1 VSLMDDPVRLAR
13 AVVKWTAV
21 LGAVAVSVSAYWGAR
36 GRWASACCWASL
48 ALGWAVGFYALA
60 TRLFKPQRNPLF
72 PRLLMLSNPL
82 KYPLLLVLAYLA
94 VQGGALMALGFVVGI
109 VLPLA
114 VITALA
120 VREAIVQGDIRR
132 K

>member
-1 VSLMDDPVRLAR
+1 MDDPVRLAR

-21 LGAVAVSVSAYWGAR
+21 LGALAVSVSVLGGAWQV
-36 GRWASACCWASL
+36 GVGVLLGVL
-48 ALGWAVGFYALA
+48 ALGWAVGFFALA
-60 TRLFKPQRNPLF
+60 TRFFQPQRNPLF

-82 KYPLLLVLAYLA
+82 KYPLLLLLAYLA

>member
-1 VSLMDDPVRLAR
+1 VSLMDDPAQLAR

-21 LGAVAVSVSAYWGAR
+21 LGALAVSVSVLGGVWQLGV
-36 GRWASACCWASL
+36 GIL
-48 ALGWAVGFYALA
+48 LGIVALGWAVGFFALA
-60 TRLFKPQRNPLF
+60 TRLFKPQCNPLF

-94 VQGGALMALGFVVGI
+94 VQGGALMALGFVLGI

-114 VITALA
+114 VITGLA
-120 VREAIVQGDIRR
+120 VREAVARGGER
-132 K
+132 

>member
-1 VSLMDDPVRLAR
+1 VSVMDDPVRLAR
-13 AVVKWTAV
+13 AVGKWTAV
-21 LGAVAVSVSAYWGAR
+21 LGALAVGASVLGGVWQAGV
-36 GRWASACCWASL
+36 GIL
-48 ALGWAVGFYALA
+48 LGIVALGWAVGFFALA
-60 TRLFKPQRNPLF
+60 TRLFKPQCNPLF

-94 VQGGALMALGFVVGI
+94 VRGGALMALGFVVGI

>member
-1 VSLMDDPVRLAR
+1 
-13 AVVKWTAV
+13 
-21 LGAVAVSVSAYWGAR
+21 
-36 GRWASACCWASL
+36 
-48 ALGWAVGFYALA
+48 
-60 TRLFKPQRNPLF
+60 
-72 PRLLMLSNPL
+72 MLSNPL

-114 VITALA
+114 VITGLA

>member
-1 VSLMDDPVRLAR
+1 VSLMDDPAQLAR

-21 LGAVAVSVSAYWGAR
+21 LGALAVSVSVLGGVWQLGV
-36 GRWASACCWASL
+36 GILLGVL
-48 ALGWAVGFYALA
+48 ALGWAVGFFALA
-60 TRLFKPQRNPLF
+60 TRLFKPQCNPLF
-72 PRLLMLSNPL
+72 PRLLMLSNLL
-82 KYPLLLVLAYLA
+82 KYPLLLLLAYLA
-94 VQGGALMALGFVVGI
+94 VQGGALMALGFVLGI

-114 VITALA
+114 VITGLA

>member
-1 VSLMDDPVRLAR
+1 VSVMDDPARLAR
-13 AVVKWTAV
+13 AVGKWTAV
-21 LGAVAVSVSAYWGAR
+21 VGALAVGVSVLGGVWQLGV
-36 GRWASACCWASL
+36 GILLGVL
-48 ALGWAVGFYALA
+48 ALGWAVGFFALA
-60 TRLFKPQRNPLF
+60 TRFFQPQRNPLF

-114 VITALA
+114 VITGLA

>member
-1 VSLMDDPVRLAR
+1 
-13 AVVKWTAV
+13 
-21 LGAVAVSVSAYWGAR
+21 
-36 GRWASACCWASL
+36 
-48 ALGWAVGFYALA
+48 
-60 TRLFKPQRNPLF
+60 LFQPQRNPLF

-114 VITALA
+114 VITGLA
-120 VREAIVQGDIRR
+120 VREAVAQWGERN
-132 K
+132 

>member
-1 VSLMDDPVRLAR
+1 
-13 AVVKWTAV
+13 
-21 LGAVAVSVSAYWGAR
+21 
-36 GRWASACCWASL
+36 
-48 ALGWAVGFYALA
+48 
-60 TRLFKPQRNPLF
+60 
-72 PRLLMLSNPL
+72 MLSNPL

>member
-1 VSLMDDPVRLAR
+1 MSVMDDPVRLAR
-13 AVVKWTAV
+13 AVGKWTAV
-21 LGAVAVSVSAYWGAR
+21 LGGLLISASVLGGVWQVGV
-36 GRWASACCWASL
+36 GVLLGVL
-48 ALGWAVGFYALA
+48 ALGWAVGFFALA
-60 TRLFKPQRNPLF
+60 TRLFKPQCNPLF

-94 VQGGALMALGFVVGI
+94 VQGGALMALGFVLGI

-120 VREAIVQGDIRR
+120 VREAIVQGDIRQ

>member
-1 VSLMDDPVRLAR
+1 
-13 AVVKWTAV
+13 
-21 LGAVAVSVSAYWGAR
+21 
-36 GRWASACCWASL
+36 
-48 ALGWAVGFYALA
+48 
-60 TRLFKPQRNPLF
+60 
-72 PRLLMLSNPL
+72 MLSNPL

-94 VQGGALMALGFVVGI
+94 VQGGALMALGFVLGI

>member
-1 VSLMDDPVRLAR
+1 
-13 AVVKWTAV
+13 
-21 LGAVAVSVSAYWGAR
+21 
-36 GRWASACCWASL
+36 
-48 ALGWAVGFYALA
+48 
-60 TRLFKPQRNPLF
+60 
-72 PRLLMLSNPL
+72 MLSNPL

-120 VREAIVQGDIRR
+120 VREAIVQGDIRQ

>member
-1 VSLMDDPVRLAR
+1 VSLMDDPAQLAR
-13 AVVKWTAV
+13 AVGKWTAV
-21 LGAVAVSVSAYWGAR
+21 LGALAVSVSVLGGVWQLGV
-36 GRWASACCWASL
+36 GIL
-48 ALGWAVGFYALA
+48 LGIVALGWAVGFFALA

-114 VITALA
+114 VITGLA
-120 VREAIVQGDIRR
+120 VREAVAQWGERN
-132 K
+132 

>member
-1 VSLMDDPVRLAR
+1 VSLMDDPAQLAR
-13 AVVKWTAV
+13 AVGKWTAV
-21 LGAVAVSVSAYWGAR
+21 VGALAVSVSVLGGVWQLGV
-36 GRWASACCWASL
+36 GIL
-48 ALGWAVGFYALA
+48 LGIVALGWAVGFFALA

-94 VQGGALMALGFVVGI
+94 VQGGALMALGFVLGI

-114 VITALA
+114 VITGLA
-120 VREAIVQGDIRR
+120 VREAVAQWGERN
-132 K
+132 

>member
-1 VSLMDDPVRLAR
+1 MSVMDDPVRLAR
-13 AVVKWTAV
+13 AVGKWTAV
-21 LGAVAVSVSAYWGAR
+21 LSALAVGASILGGAWQV
-36 GRWASACCWASL
+36 GVGIL
-48 ALGWAVGFYALA
+48 LGIVALGWAVGFFALA
-60 TRLFKPQRNPLF
+60 TRLFKPQCNPLF

-114 VITALA
+114 VITGLA
-120 VREAIVQGDIRR
+120 VREAVAQWGERN
-132 K
+132 

>member
-1 VSLMDDPVRLAR
+1 MSVMDDPVRLAR
-13 AVVKWTAV
+13 AVGKGTAV
-21 LGAVAVSVSAYWGAR
+21 LGGLLIGASVLGGVWQVGV
-36 GRWASACCWASL
+36 GVLLGVL
-48 ALGWAVGFYALA
+48 ALGWAVGFFALA
-60 TRLFKPQRNPLF
+60 TRLFQPQRNPLF

-82 KYPLLLVLAYLA
+82 KYPLLLLLAYLA

-120 VREAIVQGDIRR
+120 VREAIVQGNIRR